1 MRTRTARPAAT
12 GQTPIPAPSE
22 FSMNLPTVSS
32 PDTHKDVVA
41 IHDHHQ
47 EFFGDEVPAEL
58 EHRHS
63 SEESRQSF
71 IEQRKLSLKEAEE
84 LLSLYR
90 KRASAFPFVYIPA
103 NAIVPSLARTS
114 PFLLLAILTSASI
127 GDLSLYHQINHEFR
141 RVLSS
146 KVIVEGRKSLDYLQ
160 GLLVYIA
167 WYPHHV
173 NPKNN
178 QSFMYMNLCISL
190 ITDLGLD
197 QDKPITANFNE
208 IDTRGLAEGEDF
220 SKAAKR
226 AYLGCYY
233 LSCSL
238 SQGFQK
244 PNNLHY
250 RNLMDLHGE
259 VLMLDEY
266 SPEIYS
272 LVKLQRLTEKIMEWH
287 ASKQPVGDSQMEALN
302 AEVNIQIFLNELL
315 EWRNSTNDVVRNLPS
330 IGLAERFA
338 EITVYSYQLGFLK
351 RPYRDHLRTS
361 AFNEPANS
369 SHLGNCLTD
378 RKSVV

>member
-1 MRTRTARPAAT
+1 
-12 GQTPIPAPSE
+12 
-22 FSMNLPTVSS
+22 MNLPTVSS
-32 PDTHKDVVA
+32 PNTRKDVVA

-47 EFFGDEVPAEL
+47 EFFGDEVAAEL

-71 IEQRKLSLKEAEE
+71 IEQRKLTLGEAEE

-90 KRASAFPFVYIPA
+90 KRAFSFPFVYIPA
-103 NAIVPSLARTS
+103 EATVPSLARTS

-127 GDLSLYHQINHEFR
+127 RDLSLYHQINHEFR

-197 QDKPITANFNE
+197 QDKPITVNFNE
-208 IDTRGLAEGEDF
+208 IDTKGLAEGDDF

-233 LSCSL
+233 LSCS
-238 SQGFQK
+238 
-244 PNNLHY
+244 
-250 RNLMDLHGE
+250 
-259 VLMLDEY
+259 
-266 SPEIYS
+266 
-272 LVKLQRLTEKIMEWH
+272 
-287 ASKQPVGDSQMEALN
+287 
-302 AEVNIQIFLNELL
+302 
-315 EWRNSTNDVVRNLPS
+315 
-330 IGLAERFA
+330 
-338 EITVYSYQLGFLK
+338 
-351 RPYRDHLRTS
+351 
-361 AFNEPANS
+361 
-369 SHLGNCLTD
+369 
-378 RKSVV
+378 